1 MHFNVAT
8 LLQEPVGSMRVGT
21 LTDELVRVAPS
32 HADALGGGGDGRSR
46 LIDGYER
53 RISGSVRL
61 IRTSRG
67 VLVQARLHLDAPVIC
82 ARCLRETTTPLD
94 LKIDEEYVPLHDMHT
109 GRRLEAEPDEFR
121 IDDRHYLDLS
131 EAVRQYEQ
139 TALPLQPV
147 CRPDCAG
154 LCPVCGRDRNDG
166 PCHEDRETTPA
177 QWSALAGLAERLRA
191 EETDGG
197 SQA

>member
-1 MHFNVAT
+1 VHFNVAT

-21 LTDELVRVAPS
+21 LTDEPVRVA
-32 HADALGGGGDGRSR
+32 DA
-46 LIDGYER
+46 GYER
-53 RISGSVRL
+53 SISGRVRM
-61 IRTSRG
+61 IRTGRG
-67 VLVQARLHLDAPVIC
+67 VLVQARLQLAAPVAC
-82 ARCLRETTTPLD
+82 SRCLCDTTTPLT
-94 LKIDEEYVPLHDMHT
+94 LAIDEEYIPLHDMQT
-109 GRRLEAEPDEFR
+109 GKRLDAEVDEFR
-121 IDDRHYLDLS
+121 IDGLHHLDLS

-139 TALPLQPV
+139 TALPIQPV

-166 PCHEDRETTPA
+166 MCHIETENTPA